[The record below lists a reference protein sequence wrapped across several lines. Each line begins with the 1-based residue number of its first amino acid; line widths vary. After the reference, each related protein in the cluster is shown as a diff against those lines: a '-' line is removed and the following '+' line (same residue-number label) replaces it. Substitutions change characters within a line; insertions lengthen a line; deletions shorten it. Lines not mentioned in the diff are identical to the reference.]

1 MQTQYFPYY
10 PYPQTIMLQN
20 EYRNAYTNEYG
31 NEYGPEHWNDERFF
45 PFFPLLAPVAFVA
58 GLAIGPLLFNNRP
71 YYPPYPPPYPPAY
84 PPYPAY
90 QGFQGYPQQFGAQA
104 GYPQQFGA
112 QAGVSE
118 NINIY
123 TH

>member
-1 MQTQYFPYY
+1 MQAQYLPYHYY
-10 PYPQTIMLQN
+10 PQSFTLQN
-20 EYRNAYTNEYG
+20 DFRSGYG
-31 NEYGPEHWNDERFF
+31 NEYGPEYWNDERFF

-58 GLAIGPLLFNNRP
+58 GLAVGPLLFNNRP
-71 YYPPYPPPYPPAY
+71 PAYPPYPPPYPPYPPAYAY

-104 GYPQQFGA
+104 G
-112 QAGVSE
+112 VSE

-123 TH
+123 TQ

>member
-10 PYPQTIMLQN
+10 HYPQTIMLQN
-20 EYRNAYTNEYG
+20 EYRNAYRNEYDPG
-31 NEYGPEHWNDERFF
+31 YYNDERFF

-71 YYPPYPPPYPPAY
+71 PVYAPYPPYPPAY
-84 PPYPAY
+84 PPYPSYPAYPPY
-90 QGFQGYPQQFGAQA
+90 QGFQ

-123 TH
+123 NR

>member
-1 MQTQYFPYY
+1 MQVQHFPYY
-10 PYPQTIMLQN
+10 HYPQTMMLQN
-20 EYRNAYTNEYG
+20 EYRNAYG
-31 NEYGPEHWNDERFF
+31 NEYGPEYWNDERFF

-71 YYPPYPPPYPPAY
+71 PVYAPYPPPFPPAY

-90 QGFQGYPQQFGAQA
+90 PAYQGFQGYQQ
-104 GYPQQFGA
+104 QQFGA

-123 TH
+123 TR

>member
-1 MQTQYFPYY
+1 M
-10 PYPQTIMLQN
+10 N
-20 EYRNAYTNEYG
+20 EYR
-31 NEYGPEHWNDERFF
+31 NEYGPEHYNDERFF

-58 GLAIGPLLFNNRP
+58 GLAIGPLLFNRP

-90 QGFQGYPQQFGAQA
+90 PAYQGFQ